1 MNTASKGPLESGLS
15 VAVTAILETMDAY
28 APRSEIVRL
37 RLERF
42 AGELQELIADEQLG
56 LIGLPP
62 EFQVRDE

>member
-1 MNTASKGPLESGLS
+1 MKIASKGPLEIGLS
-15 VAVTAILETMDAY
+15 AAVTAILETMEAY
-28 APRSEIVRL
+28 APRSETIRL

-42 AGELQELIADEQLG
+42 AGELQELITDEQLG